1 MNIQTGIVVA
11 PEVILDASLLS
22 KLVLE
27 IKRDHFEAHKNLYFG
42 VLHLY
47 LLGEKLLQ
55 IKQIFKEAKRRD
67 FNVWLAES
75 FPEINYASLVNYMAL
90 ARVRRAGFELDPPID
105 IADRMEFR
113 WHTLYELGKSNLDN
127 HQEVRKMFLQMML
140 SGKDVL
146 PAEVEDYKDG
156 LLRQGE
162 VFNLDTLLSA
172 LNAEPAEKCPLSADE
187 DLNKAVATAFQAF
200 ATSTIVAQEVKVD
213 VKITA
218 ATDLQPYGRLP
229 FGSLFRDGDTVGFK
243 TIHQAYVVGSGDLL
257 KVANNKLVQKLTVKR
272 NLTRM

>member
-1 MNIQTGIVVA
+1 
-11 PEVILDASLLS
+11 
-22 KLVLE
+22 
-27 IKRDHFEAHKNLYFG
+27 
-42 VLHLY
+42 
-47 LLGEKLLQ
+47 
-55 IKQIFKEAKRRD
+55 
-67 FNVWLAES
+67 
-75 FPEINYASLVNYMAL
+75 
-90 ARVRRAGFELDPPID
+90 
-105 IADRMEFR
+105 
-113 WHTLYELGKSNLDN
+113 
-127 HQEVRKMFLQMML
+127 
-140 SGKDVL
+140 
-146 PAEVEDYKDG
+146 
-156 LLRQGE
+156 
-162 VFNLDTLLSA
+162 
-172 LNAEPAEKCPLSADE
+172 LSADE